1 MKRFTA
7 KLNANYF
14 ENITERDNFL
24 EKYTIKI
31 IPRRDGNQKDG
42 NTKGKK

>member
-24 EKYTIKI
+24 E
-31 IPRRDGNQKDG
+31 
-42 NTKGKK
+42 NTYYQNYP